1 MPAKTT
7 TPTARVVRVRA
18 FAKINLSLRVLG
30 RRADGYHDIR
40 TIYQSIALH
49 DTLVFTRRR
58 GPLEIACDNPACPAG
73 ETNLVYR
80 AAQAA
85 WRATGRRGRPSGF
98 EVAIEKRIPIG
109 AGLGGGSSDA
119 AAMLRAV
126 PLLWGRALPLA
137 RAHEVAATLGADVPF
152 FLVGGTA
159 LGVARGDVMFPLPDW
174 PQAWVVLVAPDFAVS
189 TERAYE
195 WWDRMTDLPASIAA
209 RHRRAGRQPAA
220 TAAGGWGAHLGPG
233 ELRNDLEPAVLVHHA
248 TIGRVIAEVRD
259 RGATWAAMSGS
270 GSVVFGLFGSL
281 ARATSARTALAW
293 PAGRALITR
302 TVGRTEYARRARAVT
317 GH

>member
-1 MPAKTT
+1 MPRKTT
-7 TPTARVVRVRA
+7 APTARVVRVRA

-30 RRADGYHDIR
+30 RRTDGYHDVR

-49 DTLVFTRRR
+49 DTLVFTQRR
-58 GPLEIACDNPACPAG
+58 GPLEIACDDADCPAD

-80 AAQAA
+80 AAEAA

-98 EVAIEKRIPIG
+98 DVAIEKRIPIG

-137 RAHEVAATLGADVPF
+137 RAQEVAATLGADVPF

-159 LGVARGDVMFPLPDW
+159 LGVARGDVLFPLPDW
-174 PQAWVVLVAPDFAVS
+174 PQAWVVLVAPGFAVS

-195 WWDRMTDLPASIAA
+195 WWDRLTDAPASIAA
-209 RHRRAGRQPAA
+209 SGRRAGQPSAA
-220 TAAGGWGAHLGPG
+220 IVAGDWGAHLGAG
-233 ELRNDLEPAVLVHHA
+233 ELRNDLEPAVLAHHA
-248 TIGRVIAEVRD
+248 EIGRLIAEVRH
-259 RGATWAAMSGS
+259 RGATWSAMSGS
-270 GSVVFGLFGSL
+270 GSAVFGLFASL
-281 ARATSARTALAW
+281 ARATSAATTLAG
-293 PAGRALITR
+293 PGGRALITR
-302 TVGRTEYARRARAVT
+302 TVGRTEYARRASVQ
-317 GH
+317 